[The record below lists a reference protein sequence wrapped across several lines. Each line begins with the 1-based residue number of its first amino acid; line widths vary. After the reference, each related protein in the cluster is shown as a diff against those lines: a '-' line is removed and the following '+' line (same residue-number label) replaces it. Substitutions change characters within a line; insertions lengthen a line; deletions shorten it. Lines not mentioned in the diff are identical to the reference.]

1 MRGFI
6 LVTLCLV
13 IFSLP
18 LLAQNETVLAHYG
31 TLKIGGILQS
41 TFTYNIFD
49 EDTLETAYTG
59 PQTAFALKRSRL
71 LFWGTIVNDNV
82 KYFIQTE
89 GVSSPYVL
97 DTKLIFD
104 NYIPQTSITIGRF
117 CPNFTPYMP
126 MSAAKLDLVNYPVIV
141 QAYAMWKQIGIQ
153 TETTTDYFDFNL
165 GIFNGFS
172 ADDPPKPNAWTEDN
186 DAKDV
191 LAAVAVKPAEFI
203 KFIGYFWGGNMILGD
218 TLDLSN
224 NIYGGG
230 LVMDYPLNE
239 DMTIVLKGEYVM
251 GAYDMGNDTTMNS
264 AGFYAHLGFQP
275 NPQFELLGR
284 YDSYDPDTD
293 MDNDAVT
300 WITGG
305 VNYFIDG
312 QHAMISANYIMRS
325 VEEPTVVPA
334 RSVDLNNCDDEFVV
348 QFQLFF

>member
-6 LVTLCLV
+6 LVTLCLL

-18 LLAQNETVLAHYG
+18 LLAQNELIVAHYG

-41 TFTYNIFD
+41 TFTYYIFD
-49 EDTLETAYTG
+49 AEDTTGYVYTG
-59 PQTAFALKRSRL
+59 PQTAFVLKRSRL

-89 GVSSPYVL
+89 GVSSPYVI
-97 DTKLIFD
+97 DTKLIFA

-117 CPNFTPYMP
+117 CPNFTHYMP
-126 MSAAKLDLVNYPVIV
+126 MSAAKLDLVNYPVV
-141 QAYAMWKQIGIQ
+141 TQAYAMWKQIGVQ
-153 TETTTDYFDFNL
+153 TATTSDYFDFNL

-172 ADDPPKPNAWTEDN
+172 TTGGANAWTEDN

-218 TLDLSN
+218 TLDFSN

-251 GAYDMGNDTTMNS
+251 GAKEFMADSTTNS

-293 MDNDAVT
+293 MDYDAST

-305 VNYFIDG
+305 INYFIDG
-312 QHAMISANYIMRS
+312 QHAMISANYIMRD
-325 VEEPTVVPA
+325 VEAPSEET
-334 RSVDLNNCDDEFVV
+334 RSFFATDVDEFVL
-348 QFQLFF
+348 QFQIFF

>member
-1 MRGFI
+1 MRGLI
-6 LVTLCLV
+6 LVALCLA

-41 TFTYNIFD
+41 TFTYYIYD
-49 EDTLETAYTG
+49 EDTVENGSTG
-59 PQTAFALKRSRL
+59 PQTAFALKRTRL

-89 GVSSPYVL
+89 GVGSPYVL
-97 DTKLIFD
+97 DTKLIFA
-104 NYIPQTSITIGRF
+104 NYIPQTSFTIGRF
-117 CPNFTPYMP
+117 LPNFTHYMP
-126 MSAAKLDLVNYPVIV
+126 MSTAKLDLINYPVIV
-141 QAYAMWKQIGIQ
+141 QAYGMWRQVGLQ
-153 TETTTDYFDFNL
+153 TATTSDYFDFNL
-165 GIFNGFS
+165 GLFNGFPANS
-172 ADDPPKPNAWTEDN
+172 TGEAT

-203 KFIGYFWGGNMILGD
+203 KFIGYFWGGNMVMGD
-218 TLDLSN
+218 TLDFSN

-251 GAYDMGNDTTMNS
+251 GANEWMADSTMNS

-284 YDSYDPDTD
+284 YDSFDPNTD
-293 MDNDAVT
+293 MDNDAST

-312 QHAMISANYIMRS
+312 QHAMISANYIMRD
-325 VEEPTVVPA
+325 VEEASAET
-334 RSVDLNNCDDEFVV
+334 RSFYATCDDEFVV
-348 QFQLFF
+348 QFQIFF